1 MIFQA
6 FLESIF
12 IIEIRNRS
20 SESQMSAQPL
30 AIRPQNE
37 AAPFQN
43 RPSWD
48 VVELSPL
55 FDFRDIFHIIRRRLG
70 WLLLI
75 PFTFA
80 ALMVGYLLF
89 VATPYYKSTALIFV
103 DPKFDS
109 ILQIENVSSIASDL
123 DSLNSMEKAILSDSM
138 VLRVVDKLNL
148 REDKGFLP
156 KSLHKYVDSGQE
168 ISGSQL
174 LAEISEKR
182 FKAGLIRPTR
192 LIELSVFD
200 TDAERARLIAQTF
213 VEEFESY
220 LAEQKQGE
228 AIDSVEE
235 LREQADI
242 AYTRALEAEKSLE
255 DFRRAN
261 ASLTVEQDHQLSAE
275 RLTKVGDELNTIS
288 GKVLDLRSKV
298 ETLRNVDPKEDPVK
312 VINIGNFGE
321 LEHVSSLLDQRT
333 TAKAN
338 LAAIEQQYTGNHP
351 RYIEAKSRFVEV
363 DTQLQEL
370 ATNLKSSVNASLEAA
385 VMNEQLLSERVS
397 ELQEE
402 FANMKQV
409 SSEFRAIQ
417 QKVETEWAIH
427 QALRQKIGETALMSK
442 QSTHV
447 TKLMSAPIKAH
458 KPAKPNKPV
467 FVLAAGFF
475 GGLIS
480 LGFVG
485 VDLLRGA
492 PIADRKQLER
502 QMNVPVAT
510 KIPRLNPEFRD
521 EQLIQEMTE
530 VLLSVQHR
538 NASLLHLTSVKEDE
552 DALRVA
558 VCLASASAFY
568 GHRTLV
574 ISVMPGGDPQSM
586 VDLVPKSTGTKNLS
600 FLRIPATFFI
610 SPRNA
615 WELLSPH
622 TGDFTRI
629 VIETTSIAQQTQVP
643 ALIASVSNANLLLVQ
658 KDRDEKKEVED
669 TVRLLTRGSDAQLS
683 LILQG

>member
-1 MIFQA
+1 
-6 FLESIF
+6 
-12 IIEIRNRS
+12 
-20 SESQMSAQPL
+20 MSAQPL
-30 AIRPQNE
+30 AIRRPNE
-37 AAPFQN
+37 PVPFQN

-55 FDFRDIFHIIRRRLG
+55 FDFRDIFHIIKRRLG

-75 PFTFA
+75 PFA
-80 ALMVGYLLF
+80 CVVLMVAYLLF
-89 VATPYYKSTALIFV
+89 IATPYYKSTALIFV

-123 DSLNSMEKAILSDSM
+123 DSLNSMEKALLSDSM
-138 VLRVVDKLNL
+138 VLRVIDKLNL
-148 REDKGFLP
+148 REDKDFLP
-156 KSLHKYVDSGQE
+156 KSLHKYIGNGKE
-168 ISGSQL
+168 LSGSRL
-174 LAEISEKR
+174 LAEIREKR
-182 FKAGLIRPTR
+182 FKAGLITPTR

-200 TDAERARLIAQTF
+200 TDAERARVIAQTF
-213 VEEFESY
+213 VEEFELF

-228 AIDSVEE
+228 ANDSVEE
-235 LREQADI
+235 LRVQADT
-242 AYTRALEAEKSLE
+242 AYTRALDAEKALE
-255 DFRRAN
+255 DFRKEH
-261 ASLTVEQDHQLSAE
+261 ASLTVEQDHQLFAE
-275 RLTKVGDELNTIS
+275 RLTRVGDELNAIS

-298 ETLRNVDPKEDPVK
+298 ETLKNVDPKTDPVK
-312 VINIGNFGE
+312 VINIGNFAE

-333 TAKAN
+333 IAKAN
-338 LAAIEQQYTGNHP
+338 LAAIEQQYTGSHP
-351 RYIEAKSRFVEV
+351 RFIEAKSRFVEV

-370 ATNLKSSVNASLEAA
+370 ATNLKSSVTAALEAA
-385 VMNEQLLSERVS
+385 VVNEKLLTERVAD
-397 ELQEE
+397 LQQD

-458 KPAKPNKPV
+458 KPAKPSKPI

-475 GGLIS
+475 GGLLS
-480 LGFVG
+480 LGLVG

-510 KIPRLNPEFRD
+510 RIPNLSPQFRD

-538 NASLLHLTSVKEDE
+538 NAPLLHLTSVHADE
-552 DALRVA
+552 EALRVA

-586 VDLVPKSTGTKNLS
+586 VDLVPKNTGTDNLF

-622 TGDFTRI
+622 TGDFSRI
-629 VIETTSIAQQTQVP
+629 VIETTSIPQQTQVP
-643 ALIASVSNANLLLVQ
+643 SLIASVSNANLLLVQ
-658 KDRDEKKEVED
+658 KNRDEKKEVEE
-669 TVRLLTRGSDAQLS
+669 TVRLLSRNSEAQLS